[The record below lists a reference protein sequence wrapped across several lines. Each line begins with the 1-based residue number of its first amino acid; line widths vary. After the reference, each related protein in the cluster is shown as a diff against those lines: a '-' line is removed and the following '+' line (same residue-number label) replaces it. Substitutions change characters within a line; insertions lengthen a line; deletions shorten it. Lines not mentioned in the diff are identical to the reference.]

1 MLFAYSDLHNPE
13 IIDKL
18 KELFK
23 NIPSNYLSTVAILT
37 GGAEEKFIKAFKNG
51 NLPPPIVVLAH
62 RTQNSLPAAAEIM
75 AYLHHRD
82 IPSKL
87 FLLPDEINELENVN
101 KLAKLIKE
109 LDGKNIGV
117 LDEPSPWLISAS
129 TLTPYD
135 LHSRWGLTIK
145 KISWKDFMDIY
156 KETPTEEDIH
166 TFKSKLKK
174 AEKILVSEE
183 EILRQIKMY
192 KALRILH
199 EKNNLIGLTVKCFHL
214 LKLLGS
220 VPCLAFSL
228 LNSEDKFILGCEGDI
243 PALVAMI
250 ITKLLTG
257 KSGFIANL
265 NWFLGENKILMSH
278 CTSPISLLERF
289 YITTHFE
296 SEKGAA
302 IKGYFPTGM
311 KITLLKI
318 LPNGKL
324 WFSPGTITD
333 TTDNPNICRTQVVIK
348 VDENTYSTLKTGKLG
363 NHSVLVPGDLSP
375 ILKHLSWIY
384 KDSFYYSEHNL

>member
-1 MLFAYSDLHNPE
+1 MLFAYSDLHNPD
-13 IIDKL
+13 IIEKL
-18 KELFK
+18 KRLFE

-51 NLPPPIVVLAH
+51 NLSPPIVVLAH
-62 RTQNSLPAAAEIM
+62 KTQNSLPAAAEIM

-82 IPSKL
+82 IPAKL
-87 FLLPDEINELENVN
+87 FLIPDEINELENAN
-101 KLAKLIKE
+101 NLAKLMKE
-109 LDGKNIGV
+109 LDGKNIGI

-145 KISWKDFMDIY
+145 KIPWKDFMDIY
-156 KETPTEEDIH
+156 QKTPTEEDIH
-166 TFKSKLKK
+166 SFKSKLKK
-174 AEKILVSEE
+174 AEKILVPEE
-183 EILRQIKMY
+183 ELVRQVRMY

-199 EKNNLIGLTVKCFHL
+199 EENNLIGLTVKCFHL
-214 LKLLGS
+214 LQLIGS
-220 VPCLAFSL
+220 VPCLAFSV
-228 LNSEDKFILGCEGDI
+228 LNSEDNFILGCEGDI

-250 ITKLLTG
+250 IAKLLTG

-265 NWFLGENKILMSH
+265 NWFLDENKILMSH

-296 SEKGAA
+296 SGKGAA
-302 IKGYFPTGM
+302 IKGHFPTGM

-324 WFSPGTITD
+324 WFSTGTITD
-333 TTDNPNICRTQVVIK
+333 KTDNPNICRTQVTIK
-348 VDENTYSTLKTGKLG
+348 VDENTYNILKTGRLG
-363 NHSVLVPGDLSP
+363 NHSVLVPGDPSP
-375 ILKHLSWIY
+375 ILKHFSWIY
-384 KDSFYYSEHNL
+384 KDLLYYSNHNL